1 MKVLWRHQRLPGCSE
16 NSYTSHRIYGSP
28 SPSCLPLCLIT
39 HWSLKSKKKKKKKE
53 RKKKRKKKKNQL
65 ILTLTPCFHLGMWLL
80 NYLSAEQWSK
90 VEKHRH
96 LAHTTQKS
104 QLQLRQENDLL
115 SSWGGKGRRNRGAG
129 RDWSWEVRAAGREG
143 RLIPP
148 MCSASRLRTQHTI
161 FAKFDWSVSPSAHA
175 V

>member
-1 MKVLWRHQRLPGCSE
+1 MKVLWRHQRLPGYSE

-28 SPSCLPLCLIT
+28 SPSRLPLCLIT
-39 HWSLKSKKKKKKKE
+39 HWSLKSKKKE
-53 RKKKRKKKKNQL
+53 RKKENQL

-96 LAHTTQKS
+96 IAHTTQKS
-104 QLQLRQENDLL
+104 QPQLWQENYLL
-115 SSWGGKGRRNRGAG
+115 SSWCGKSRRNSGTS
-129 RDWSWEVRAAGREG
+129 RDWSQEVQAAGRRG

-148 MCSASRLRTQHTI
+148 MCSVLSSENIAHQLPIWLVCLSIRLCCLDHCC
-161 FAKFDWSVSPSAHA
+161 FPWV
-175 V
+175 